1 MCVCIYIYIYMG
13 FPDGADSK
21 EYACNAGDPDLTRRL
36 VRTRVEGNGNQ
47 LQYFSLENSMYR
59 VACWATAHRVTKSQT

>member
-1 MCVCIYIYIYMG
+1 MCVCVYIYMG

-21 EYACNAGDPDLTRRL
+21 ESACNAGDPDLTPRL
-36 VRTRVEGNGNQ
+36 GRSRGEGNGNP
-47 LQYFSLENSMYR
+47 LQYFCLENSMYR